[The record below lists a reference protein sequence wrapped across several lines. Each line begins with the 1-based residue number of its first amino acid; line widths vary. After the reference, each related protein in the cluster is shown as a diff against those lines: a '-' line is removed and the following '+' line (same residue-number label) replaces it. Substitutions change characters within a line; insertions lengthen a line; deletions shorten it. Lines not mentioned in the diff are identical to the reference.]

1 MIKIGKGNFTKG
13 NFTVECAMIMPIIL
27 MCIISVLWL
36 MIYMYNA
43 NIMYR
48 ALIHAVSAA
57 DYHNSKNNTQL
68 KNEVEDRIY
77 EDINGQLV
85 GIKDGKVNVK
95 VGKNSVTASIEGNL
109 EISESLPGLSNLSK
123 IKAEVKKT
131 RMHGADIIL
140 STRKIKALY
149 DALEGMAKE
158 GNTEEKEEK

>member
-13 NFTVECAMIMPIIL
+13 NYTVECAMIMPIIF

-48 ALIHAVSAA
+48 ALYHAVSAA

-109 EISESLPGLSNLSK
+109 EYQHQLDFWASDCIYD
-123 IKAEVKKT
+123 VKMKSYIYSSD
-131 RMHGADIIL
+131 GYNYYCYSCCSCVIWINYNFQKKNIQD
-140 STRKIKALY
+140 
-149 DALEGMAKE
+149 
-158 GNTEEKEEK
+158 